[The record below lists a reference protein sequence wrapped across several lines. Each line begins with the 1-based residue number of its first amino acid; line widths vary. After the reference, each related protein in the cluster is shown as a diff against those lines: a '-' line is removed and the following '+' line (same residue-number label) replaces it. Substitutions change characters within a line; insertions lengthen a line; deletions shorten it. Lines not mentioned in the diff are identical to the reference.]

1 MASDMNLPDSVER
14 LLIAGLEAI
23 IPHIMRQNHIP
34 GLNLALAR
42 NGRMV
47 WEQGFG
53 LANLDSGRPM
63 DAHMVTRAGSI
74 AKLYTGVAV
83 MQLVEQGVLGLYD
96 PVNACLHD
104 FQMTNPLGEREI
116 TVHDLL
122 THHSGLTGDA
132 AGSDFKPPRPLG
144 EHLRWQL
151 NLPMLPGYS
160 GTVLPLWGTKVGEKY
175 EYSNLGFCALGY
187 LIQNL
192 NPQGLSFSDYIQ
204 THIIDP
210 LGMGSSQ
217 LPPLQDK
224 QYLRPDINERLST
237 GYAMYGGIHV
247 PTPTVH
253 FATYPSGGLVTTPGD
268 HIHLLLALQNGGS
281 FAGHRL
287 LNPETVRQMLT
298 PQVSISGERAVGLA
312 VHLNQ
317 LAVDESTFGH
327 NGSHMY
333 GWSATSIACPA
344 LDYAL
349 VVATNHWDMVSPAK
363 HYIAGNQIGCYVT
376 AWLRR
381 EKTSPHRPMPSA
393 SWPWKVSYL
402 VGLSMIEQL
411 VGILGPENPLEELAV
426 AEMAAKGHD
435 LAGEAL
441 WDAEGFRAGVRDMLS
456 VEMTP
461 SGIQSFLESERL
473 GVGLEEMEAI
483 CTDLGVGAKRILPS
497 FAF

>member
-1 MASDMNLPDSVER
+1 MSQPDAAER
-14 LLIAGLEAI
+14 LLIDGLKGI
-23 IPHIMRQNHIP
+23 IPPIMRQNHIP
-34 GLNLALAR
+34 GLSLALAR
-42 NGRMV
+42 NGHLI

-53 LANLDSGRPM
+53 LADLDSGRPM
-63 DAHMVTRAGSI
+63 DARTVTRAGSI

-83 MQLVEQGVLGLYD
+83 LQLVEQGILGLND
-96 PVNACLHD
+96 PVNPYLRD
-104 FQMTNPLGEREI
+104 FQMANPLGEREI
-116 TVHDLL
+116 TVQDLL

-192 NPQGLSFSDYIQ
+192 NPKGLSFSDYIQ

-210 LGMGSSQ
+210 LGMRSSQ
-217 LPPLQDK
+217 LPPVQDARC
-224 QYLRPDINERLST
+224 LRLDIRERLST

-268 HIHLLLALQNGGS
+268 HIRLLLALQNGGS

-287 LNPETVRQMLT
+287 LNPETVEQMLT
-298 PQVSISGERAVGLA
+298 PQAPISGERAVGLA
-312 VHLNQ
+312 AHLNQ
-317 LAVDESTFGH
+317 LAVEESTFGH

-333 GWSATSIACPA
+333 GWSATSIACPG
-344 LDYAL
+344 LNFAL

-363 HYIAGNQIGCYVT
+363 HYVAGNQIGRYVA

-381 EKTSPHRPMPSA
+381 EKSSAHRLMSPALWS
-393 SWPWKVSYL
+393 WKVSY
-402 VGLSMIEQL
+402 VAGLSLVEQL
-411 VGILGPENPLEELAV
+411 VGILGPETPLEEAAVSELA
-426 AEMAAKGHD
+426 ARGRD
-435 LAGEAL
+435 LAGAAH
-441 WDAEGFRAGVRDMLS
+441 WDAEGFRAGAHAMLS

-473 GVGLEEMEAI
+473 GVRLEELEVI
-483 CTDLGVGAKRILPS
+483 CTELGVSAGRLLPS
-497 FAF
+497 YAF